1 VTTLDMTQAVQGG
14 TEERVAA
21 LRSAVG
27 ELLGG
32 YSEVA
37 RLLADADPQMRDT
50 LLAPLRRAADSAA
63 ATLAS

>member
-1 VTTLDMTQAVQGG
+1 MTTLDIR
-14 TEERVAA
+14 TEDGALVAA
-21 LRSAVG
+21 LRGAVA

-37 RLLADADPQMRDT
+37 SLLTDADPELRDA

-63 ATLAS
+63 VVLASS

>member
-1 VTTLDMTQAVQGG
+1 MAMLDVTTDTDG
-14 TEERVAA
+14 RVVA
-21 LRSAVG
+21 LRHAVA

-37 RLLADADPQMRDT
+37 NLLTDADPALRDA

-63 ATLAS
+63 AVLACS